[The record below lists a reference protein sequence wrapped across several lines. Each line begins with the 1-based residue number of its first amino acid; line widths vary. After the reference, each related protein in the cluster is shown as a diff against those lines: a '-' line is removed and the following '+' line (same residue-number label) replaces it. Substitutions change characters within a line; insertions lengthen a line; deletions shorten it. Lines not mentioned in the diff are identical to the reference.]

1 MELKSIKFG
10 GTSMGSANAII
21 ECCDII
27 KNSSKKNNIIVIV
40 SAVSGTTDT
49 LLEIIELAR
58 KLKPRLVQSKLNFIS
73 NTHKNILFKIV
84 KHTETAQQIW
94 DESFFPLL
102 DKLQVI
108 CHGTSLV
115 GDLTDKTVAKICS
128 FGEKLS
134 TLLIVNAL
142 NQLNIKNKMIESERV
157 IKTDNNYLK
166 AKVNVKATNIA
177 AKKIIRPLIKHDI
190 IPIITGFIAKDTHGD
205 ITLLGRGG
213 SDYTAAI
220 LATAL
225 HANAIEIWTDVDG
238 IMTADPRIV
247 KNAFSW
253 HVVDMNI
260 ISEMAFCG
268 AKVIHPDT
276 IVNAVEKNIPVFVF
290 NTFNRKFK
298 GTKVI
303 KNAPFSKGLVTS
315 PNNTLITIENTR
327 IINDVGFVKEVSSI
341 IASHNIS
348 IDVCATSEIS
358 FTFSIQSKDYSKKL
372 AKSLEHFGNLKI
384 NHDIVKLSFIG
395 DKISDDSDLIANVFH
410 CLAKLQVKIN
420 TVSIGAA
427 GNNITVLLDK
437 KIANKCLINLH
448 EKLLDKK
455 LCQQ

>member
-1 MELKSIKFG
+1 
-10 GTSMGSANAII
+10 MGSANSII

-27 KNSSKKNNIIVIV
+27 KNSSKKANIMVIV
-40 SAVSGTTDT
+40 SAVAGITDA
-49 LLEIIELAR
+49 LLETIVLAR
-58 KLKPRLVQSKLNFIS
+58 KLKPRLVQSKFNFIL
-73 NTHKNILFKIV
+73 NTHKNILFKVV
-84 KHTETAQQIW
+84 KDCELAQKIW
-94 DESFFPLL
+94 EEKFIPLL

-108 CHGTSLV
+108 CHGICLV

-134 TLLIVNAL
+134 ALLVVNSL
-142 NQLNIKNKMIESERV
+142 DQLNVDNKMIESERV
-157 IKTDNNYLK
+157 IRTDNSYLK
-166 AKVNVKATNIA
+166 AKVNIKTTNLA
-177 AKKIIRPLIKHDI
+177 AKKIIRPLIKQGI
-190 IPIITGFIAKDTHGD
+190 TPVITGFIAKGTHGD

-225 HANAIEIWTDVDG
+225 HANQIEIWTDVDG

-268 AKVIHPDT
+268 ARVIHPDT
-276 IVNAVEKNIPVFVF
+276 IVNAVESNIPVFVF

-298 GTKVI
+298 GSKVT

-315 PNNTLITIENTR
+315 PNNTLITLENTR
-327 IINDVGFVKEVSSI
+327 MINDIGFIKKISSI

-358 FTFSIQSKDYSKKL
+358 FTFSIQSKDYSRKL
-372 AKSLEHFGNLKI
+372 AKSLEYFGNLKI
-384 NHDIVKLSFIG
+384 NHNIVKLSFIG
-395 DKISDDSDLIANVFH
+395 DKVSDETELIANIFY
-410 CLAKLQVKIN
+410 CLAKLEVKVH

-427 GNNITVLLDK
+427 GNNITVLIDK
-437 KIANKCLINLH
+437 NKANQCLISLH
-448 EKLLDKK
+448 DKLLDKK
-455 LCQQ
+455 LYR